1 MHLEA
6 STVQTVK
13 SDGKRIVLCVTAGT
27 MMAINYNTFVHTG
40 GLLPGGF
47 AGLVLLVQNICHTFF
62 NFEMPYGP
70 LYILL
75 NLFPIILSYRKIGKK
90 FTIFSCVTIGTVA
103 ILTDLFH
110 SYVITYDVLLISIF
124 GGMINGIAIMLCLL
138 AGATSGGTDFISI
151 YVSEKFHIDAWNYVL
166 LFNATILFVNGF
178 LFGWDKALYSIIF
191 QFVTTQILN
200 ARYMHYKKTT
210 LLVVTEYPEEI
221 ARALYKK
228 TKHGATQW
236 EAQGTYQGAKR
247 QMLYTVINAEEINKV
262 LKIIDNI
269 DEDAFVNV
277 LRTEQL
283 RGAFYMRP
291 KD

>member
-1 MHLEA
+1 MI
-6 STVQTVK
+6 QTVK
-13 SDGKRIVLCVTAGT
+13 NDGKRIILCVLAGV
-27 MMAINYNTFVHTG
+27 MMSVNYNTFVHTG

-47 AGLVLLVQNICHTFF
+47 AGMTLLIQSISRTFF
-62 NFEMPYGP
+62 HYNMPYGP
-70 LYILL
+70 VYILA

-103 ILTDLFH
+103 VLTDLIP
-110 SYVITYDVLLISIF
+110 SYVITQDILLISIF
-124 GGMINGIAIMLCLL
+124 GGMINGTAIMLCLM

-166 LFNATILFVNGF
+166 MFNGCILVVDGF

-210 LLVVTEYPEEI
+210 LFIVTEYPDEI

-228 TKHGATQW
+228 TKHGATTLD
-236 EAQGTYQGAKR
+236 AQGTYQGTPRK
-247 QMLYTVINAEEINKV
+247 MLYTVINAEEINKV

-269 DEDAFVNV
+269 DDKAFVNV
-277 LRTEQL
+277 IRTEQL

>member
-1 MHLEA
+1 MIR
-6 STVQTVK
+6 TVK
-13 SDGKRIVLCVTAGT
+13 SDGKRILLCVLAGV
-27 MMAINYNTFVHTG
+27 MMSINYNTFVHTG

-47 AGLVLLVQNICHTFF
+47 AGLVLLIQQIANTFF
-62 NFEMPYGP
+62 HHPVPYGP
-70 LYILL
+70 IYIAV

-90 FTIFSCVTIGTVA
+90 FTIFSCVTIGTVS
-103 ILTDLFH
+103 ILTDLLP
-110 SYVITYDVLLISIF
+110 SYVITQDILLISIF
-124 GGMINGIAIMLCLL
+124 GGMINGVAIMLCLM

-166 LFNATILFVNGF
+166 LFNAIILVADGF

-200 ARYMHYKKTT
+200 SRYMHYKKTT
-210 LLVVTEYPEEI
+210 LFIVTEYPDEI

-228 TKHGATQW
+228 TNHGATSLD
-236 EAQGTYQGAKR
+236 AQGTAQGTPR
-247 QMLYTVINAEEINKV
+247 RMLYTVINAEEINKV

-269 DEDAFVNV
+269 DENAFVNV